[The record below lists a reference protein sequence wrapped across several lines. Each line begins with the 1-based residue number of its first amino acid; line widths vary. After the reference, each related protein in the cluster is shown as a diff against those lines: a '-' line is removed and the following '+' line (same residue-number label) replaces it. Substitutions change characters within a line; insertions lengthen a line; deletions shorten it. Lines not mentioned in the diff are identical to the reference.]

1 MFSLDRNE
9 IEILNTILSM
19 MAKDPKFRN
28 KIFTEPAKVLA
39 KYQISDKARSIIIE
53 TIRGILSK

>member
-1 MFSLDRNE
+1 LDRNE

-28 KIFTEPAKVLA
+28 KIFTEPTKVLA
-39 KYQISDKARSIIIE
+39 KYQISDKVRSIIIE